1 MRMITWKSGA
11 AMVALGAA
19 FLFAAPLKAQNAAD
33 KPSAGTQGDQARVEA
48 ARDFRSSQIIG
59 LAVRNKANEN
69 IGKIDDL
76 VIDMKTGDVRYA
88 ALSFGGFVGIGSKLF
103 AVPLEA
109 MTFKSGD
116 PNKVNDRYF
125 VFDVTKEHL
134 DKAPGFDSSHW
145 PDVANKEWSAS
156 IDKHYNV
163 NRPTQSATVGNKDT
177 TPIVHETVFRAS
189 KIKGM
194 KVKND
199 TNQNLGSIDDLVIS
213 LPHGKLKYVALSY
226 GSTLGLGGKLF
237 AVPLSAMTLSHAQN
251 ETFLLVHVSE
261 DALKN
266 APGFDKDRW
275 PNTADPNWAK
285 DVDSYYQRTATR
297 PATRQ

>member
-1 MRMITWKSGA
+1 MRTITWTSSA
-11 AMVALGAA
+11 AVPALGLA
-19 FLFAAPLKAQNAAD
+19 FLLAAPLKAQNPAANA
-33 KPSAGTQGDQARVEA
+33 PAGTQGGQARIEA
-48 ARDFRSSQIIG
+48 AHDFRSSQIIG
-59 LAVRNKANEN
+59 MPVRNKNNEN

-76 VIDMKTGDVRYA
+76 VIDLKSGDVHYA
-88 ALSFGGFVGIGSKLF
+88 AVSFGGFAGIGSKLF

-109 MTFKSGD
+109 MTFKFGD
-116 PNKVNDRYF
+116 PNKVSDRCF
-125 VFDVTKEHL
+125 VFDVTKDQL

-145 PDVANKEWSAS
+145 PNVADQQWSAS

-163 NRPTQSATVGNKDT
+163 NRRNTQTATDT
-177 TPIVHETVFRAS
+177 APVAYETVFRAS

-199 TNQNLGSIDDLVIS
+199 TNQNLGSIDDLVIN
-213 LPHGKLKYVALSY
+213 LPHGKVKYIALSY

-237 AVPLSAMTLSHAQN
+237 AVPLSAMTLTHAQN

-261 DALKN
+261 EALKN
-266 APGFDKDRW
+266 APGFDKDHW

-285 DVDSYYQRTATR
+285 DIDAYFQRTATR
-297 PATRQ
+297 STTRQ